1 MKKAVIF
8 DMDGVVSDTQKIHS
22 RVWSLVMGKYGI
34 NISPDEVTYKLA
46 GQKVGEAFGALMKEY
61 GLEQFLGKALDE
73 KERMMQEPRQ
83 RVVKPIKGIKMLLKK
98 LHRDG
103 RDIALATGSGLASAE
118 RVLGILEIRDYF
130 KVLVTADDVT
140 NGKPDPEV
148 YLKTAHKL
156 GRDPSECVVVE
167 DARNGMLAAKLAGMT
182 CIGLVSENFAR
193 ENYPADLFVHSL
205 DELTLASFN

>member
-1 MKKAVIF
+1 
-8 DMDGVVSDTQKIHS
+8 
-22 RVWSLVMGKYGI
+22 
-34 NISPDEVTYKLA
+34 
-46 GQKVGEAFGALMKEY
+46 
-61 GLEQFLGKALDE
+61 
-73 KERMMQEPRQ
+73 MMQEPRQ